1 VVSDFGALPP
11 EVNSGRIY
19 AGPGS
24 TSLTTAASAW
34 NALAAELNSAALGYQ
49 NVVTQL
55 TGEEWLG
62 PASTAL
68 AEAVSP
74 YTEWVTTTAAQ
85 AEQAASQATAA
96 AAAFETAFASVVPP
110 PVIAANR
117 AELAQAVA
125 TNVLGQNSGIIAQ
138 LEAQYGDF
146 WAQDASALYSYA
158 GQAAAAT
165 KVTPFTAAPQ
175 VANPA
180 ASATQGAAVTSA
192 TATSAASNTQSTLSQ
207 LISSLPSK
215 LQSLVSP
222 NSTATTLTNPI
233 QEIYFLLT
241 GNSTLPTSLG
251 SLVNAYSPYAGFFYN
266 TEGLPYFS
274 VGMANSFVQVAKA
287 TGTLGGAA
295 PAAAKAATGAAG
307 AAGGAAGAAGKA
319 GGGIAAGLGS
329 GAHVASLSVPHTWPG
344 ALAHTGLEPRSVPV
358 SGEFVNAVP
367 DHTTGNLV
375 GGVPAGAVG
384 GSGRGGVFG
393 PKYGFKPTVMARPM
407 PAG

>member
-11 EVNSGRIY
+11 EVNSGSIY

-62 PASTAL
+62 PASAAL

-74 YTEWVTTTAAQ
+74 YTEWVNTTAAQ
-85 AEQAASQATAA
+85 AEQAASQAAAA

-125 TNVLGQNSGIIAQ
+125 TNVLGQNTGIIAQ
-138 LEAQYGDF
+138 LEAQYGEF
-146 WAQDASALYSYA
+146 WAQDASALYTYA
-158 GQAAAAT
+158 GQSAAAA
-165 KVTPFTAAPQ
+165 KVTPFAAAPQ

-180 ASATQGAAVTSA
+180 ASATQGAAVSSA

-222 NSTATTLTNPI
+222 TSAASTPTNPI
-233 QEIYFLLT
+233 NEIWFLLT
-241 GNSTLPTSLG
+241 GNSTLPTNLG
-251 SLVNAYSPYAGFFYN
+251 AMVNAYSPYAGVFYN

-274 VGMANSFVQVAKA
+274 VGMANSFVQVAKSA
-287 TGTLGGAA
+287 GMLGGMA
-295 PAAAKAATGAAG
+295 PAAAKAAAPALGG
-307 AAGGAAGAAGKA
+307 LGGAAGHA
-319 GGGIAAGLGS
+319 GGGIAAGLGN
-329 GAHVASLSVPHTWPG
+329 GAHVASLSVPHSWPG
-344 ALAHTGLEPRSVPV
+344 AMAHTGLEPRSVPV

-367 DHTTGNLV
+367 DHGTGNLV

-384 GSGRGGVFG
+384 GSGRGAAFG
-393 PKYGFKPTVMARPM
+393 PKYGFKPTVMARPL